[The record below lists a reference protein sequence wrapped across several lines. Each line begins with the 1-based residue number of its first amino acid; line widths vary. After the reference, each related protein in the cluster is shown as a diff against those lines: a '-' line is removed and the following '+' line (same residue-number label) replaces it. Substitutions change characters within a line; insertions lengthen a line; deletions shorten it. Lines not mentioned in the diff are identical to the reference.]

1 MSDDFAAHIDGFAAL
16 SAIAPVPMSTVPSL
30 DPYTAPAKPHEWWR
44 GTLPTVPATQDWENV
59 IQCVVRVEEGV
70 SVVVL
75 DGCASSALT
84 IPAPGAPVFGMQVWL
99 EGDALLALEGGKPL
113 KVSGG
118 TALLFNHEQPVGWTT
133 RVYAKRR
140 VRMLDIRY
148 TPDALARAGDSA
160 PIALLT
166 QRFRHDVSVPS
177 HGSLVAT
184 LDAPASLL
192 TLASEVSRDAPAA
205 PEARRIWYR
214 AKSLEMLAAFVQLLS
229 APPVL
234 QGPAAE
240 ERRQMQQACL
250 LLRERCSEHWPPGR
264 VARTVGLSERR
275 LQELMRENVG
285 RSVHAYLSDVRLMR
299 ASELLRSGMSVTQV
313 AGDLGY
319 SSLSHFSKI
328 FKARYGASPRSWY
341 G

>member
-1 MSDDFAAHIDGFAAL
+1 MSDDFAAPIDGFAAL
-16 SAIAPVPMSTVPSL
+16 SAIAPVPMSTVISL

-75 DGCASSALT
+75 DGCASRALM

-99 EGDALLALEGGKPL
+99 EGDAMLALEGGKPL

-133 RVYAKRR
+133 HVYAKRR

-148 TPDALARAGDSA
+148 TPEALARAGDSA

-166 QRFRHDVSVPS
+166 QRFHHDVSVPS

-229 APPVL
+229 APLAL

-240 ERRQMQQACL
+240 ERRQVQQACR

-264 VARTVGLSERR
+264 VARMVGLSERR
-275 LQELMRENVG
+275 LQELMREHVG

-328 FKARYGASPRSWY
+328 FKARYGASPRSW
-341 G
+341 

>member
-1 MSDDFAAHIDGFAAL
+1 MPAVL
-16 SAIAPVPMSTVPSL
+16 SL
-30 DPYTAPAKPHEWWR
+30 DPYTAPVKPHEWWR

-75 DGCASSALT
+75 DGCPSAALT

-99 EGDALLALEGGKPL
+99 EGDAVLALDGGKPL

-118 TALLFNHEQPVGWTT
+118 VALLFNHEQPVGWTT
-133 RVYAKRR
+133 HLYAKRR

-160 PIALLT
+160 PITLLT
-166 QRFRHDVSVPS
+166 RRFRRDVSVPT
-177 HGSLVAT
+177 HGSLVAS

-192 TLASEVSRDAPAA
+192 TLATDISRDAPTA

-214 AKSLEMLAAFVQLLS
+214 AKSLEMLAAFVELLS
-229 APPVL
+229 VPEVL
-234 QGPAAE
+234 KGPAAE
-240 ERRQMQQACL
+240 ERQQVQQACR

-264 VARTVGLSERR
+264 VARAVGLSERR

-285 RSVHAYLSDVRLMR
+285 RSVHAYLSDARLIR
-299 ASELLRSGMSVTQV
+299 ASDLLRSGMSVTQV

-328 FKARYGASPRSWY
+328 FKARYGASPRAW
-341 G
+341 

>member
-1 MSDDFAAHIDGFAAL
+1 MSDDFAAPIDGFAAL
-16 SAIAPVPMSTVPSL
+16 SAIAPVPMSTVLSL

-75 DGCASSALT
+75 DGCASRALM

-99 EGDALLALEGGKPL
+99 EGDAMLALEGGKPL

-118 TALLFNHEQPVGWTT
+118 TALLFNHEKPIGWTT
-133 RVYAKRR
+133 HVYAKRR

-148 TPDALARAGDSA
+148 TPEALARAGDSA

-205 PEARRIWYR
+205 SEARRIWYR

-240 ERRQMQQACL
+240 ERRQVQQACR

-264 VARTVGLSERR
+264 VARMVGLSERR

-328 FKARYGASPRSWY
+328 FKARYGASPRSW
-341 G
+341 

>member
-1 MSDDFAAHIDGFAAL
+1 
-16 SAIAPVPMSTVPSL
+16 MSTVLSL

-75 DGCASSALT
+75 DGCASRALT

-99 EGDALLALEGGKPL
+99 EGDAMLALEGGKPL

-118 TALLFNHEQPVGWTT
+118 TALLFNHEKPVGWTT
-133 RVYAKRR
+133 HVYAKRR

-148 TPDALARAGDSA
+148 TPEALARAGDSA

-192 TLASEVSRDAPAA
+192 SLASEVSRGAPAA

-240 ERRQMQQACL
+240 ERRQVQQACR

-264 VARTVGLSERR
+264 VARMVGLSERR

-328 FKARYGASPRSWY
+328 FKARYGASPRSW
-341 G
+341 